1 MCREEVGSM
10 IPSYEDLMLPMLKFL
25 SDGREHPMKEV
36 EDYLA
41 DQFNVTEAERLQR
54 YETSGAPIFKA
65 RTSWARTYMFKA
77 KLIDV
82 PRRGYVIITDRGR
95 EVLTQNRQRLD
106 HKFLEQYPEFQD
118 FRSRSKRG
126 KSKKTII
133 DVEPKNQTPEE
144 QISENLDQLNQA
156 LKDDLLRRVLGLS
169 PASFKNL
176 VIDLIVKMGYGG
188 SVEEVSQR
196 LGGTGDE
203 GVDGVIKED
212 VLGLDN
218 VYIQAKRWTQESI
231 GRPAVQAFVGA
242 LTGKGAKKGI
252 FITTTT
258 FTKDALD
265 FIEGLKDPK
274 VILID
279 RDKLLDYMIRYNV
292 GVHVERTLEIKKID
306 EDYFLE
312 N

>member
-1 MCREEVGSM
+1 M

-41 DQFNVTEAERLQR
+41 EQFNVTEAEQLQR
-54 YETSGAPIFKA
+54 YETSGAPIFKN

-82 PRRGYVIITDRGR
+82 PRRGYVIITDRGK
-95 EVLTQNRQRLD
+95 EVLTHNPQRLD
-106 HKFLEQYPEFQD
+106 RKFLEQYPEFQA
-118 FRSRSKRG
+118 FYNVSKPKG
-126 KSKKTII
+126 STII
-133 DVEPKNQTPEE
+133 GGPKERTPEE
-144 QISENLDQLNQA
+144 QISVNLEQLTQA
-156 LKDDLLRRVLGLS
+156 LKDDLLQRVLRLS
-169 PASFKNL
+169 PAGFETL

-188 SVEEVSQR
+188 SFEEVSQR
-196 LGGTGDE
+196 LGRTGDE

-231 GRPAVQAFVGA
+231 AWPEVQSFVGA
-242 LTGKGAKKGI
+242 LQRKGANRGI
-252 FITTTT
+252 FITTAT
-258 FTKDALD
+258 FTKDAWQYAENLNG
-265 FIEGLKDPK
+265 IR
-274 VILID
+274 VVLID

-292 GVHVERTLEIKKID
+292 GVHVERTLEIKEID
-306 EDYFLE
+306 EGYFLE